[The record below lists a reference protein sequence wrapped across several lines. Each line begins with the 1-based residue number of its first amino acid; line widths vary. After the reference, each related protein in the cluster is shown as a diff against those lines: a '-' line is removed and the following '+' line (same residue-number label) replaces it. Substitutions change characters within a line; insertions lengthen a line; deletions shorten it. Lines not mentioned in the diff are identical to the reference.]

1 MQRYENGRKVL
12 REKSLPGQGTFAGA
26 TETMQSTNATLRKR
40 KKSLARKK
48 FAGPRNL
55 RRRHGNDAIDDANRN
70 RRSRRQQQKARRMKD
85 GGGGRE
91 ADRRTRSRTN
101 RCNLQMATRQ
111 K

>member
-12 REKSLPGQGTFAGA
+12 REK
-26 TETMQSTNATLRKR
+26 
-40 KKSLARKK
+40 K

-55 RRRHGNDAIDDANRN
+55 RQRHGNDAIDDANRN

-85 GGGGRE
+85 GGSGRE